1 MSDSAV
7 VPAFDLDMHSHLR
20 PIRDLSKVTPM
31 IYRTSMSRSVLPL
44 LAGAFLVACSS
55 EPAGAPTDTPA
66 ADAQAAAPAAEQAL
80 LEDLVLAN
88 RILTREEGILDIQA
102 HVSARSL
109 INPDRWYMARFV
121 APGGASVSDMS
132 EYGLD
137 SLPIEPRGGD
147 ARETFLH
154 GNVFKA
160 RPDVMAVVHSHTPEF
175 VAFGMSSVPL
185 YWGPDRQVPVWD
197 IRPLNSGRRGIVSD
211 NRLGES
217 MVETLGDNEAAL
229 LWGHGITLTAKSL
242 PEVIHRVVALRRNA
256 RLQEAAVSIGSSEQ
270 PEAIVDDAAADQ
282 AAWDHYRR
290 VDLRAEGG
298 NVPLNPAPMPSKPS
312 DPVGAARHDLML
324 ANRIVANEM
333 VGLIETTGHVSVRNP
348 SNPNSYFVATAAAGS
363 VTDADIVERDLSNP
377 GPDTMGWSIDDE
389 IYRANPDVMAVLY
402 ARSAE
407 VVAFTQ
413 GVPLRGMV
421 NAGAFIGD
429 GLPMFDMS
437 TLDPQQSL
445 LSNPAF
451 GTGVAAALDTNQA
464 VLLSGHG
471 FVMTGATLYNVVRS
485 AYHMRQNAIIQQQAI
500 ELRGTVAYVT
510 EIRMPTGQQEITDA
524 DGGGGGG
531 GGGQLGP
538 VEGREWVYWVQTTPL
553 D

>member
-1 MSDSAV
+1 MTF
-7 VPAFDLDMHSHLR
+7 PTL
-20 PIRDLSKVTPM
+20 
-31 IYRTSMSRSVLPL
+31 MSRSVLAL

-55 EPAGAPTDTPA
+55 QPAGAPTDTPA
-66 ADAQAAAPAAEQAL
+66 ADSQAAEPAPEQTL

-137 SLPIEPRGGD
+137 SLPIQPRGGD

-154 GNVFKA
+154 GNVYKA
-160 RPDVMAVVHSHTPEF
+160 RPDVMAVVHAHTPEF

-185 YWGPDRQVPVWD
+185 YWGPNRQVPVWD
-197 IRPLNSGRRGIVSD
+197 IRPLNNGRRGIVSD

-217 MVETLGDNEAAL
+217 MVETLGDNEAVL
-229 LWGHGITLTAKSL
+229 LWGHGITLSAKSL
-242 PEVIHRVVALRRNA
+242 PEAIHRVVALRRNA
-256 RLQEAAVSIGSSEQ
+256 QVQEAAVSIGSSEQ

-282 AAWDHYRR
+282 TAWEHYRR

-298 NVPLNPAPMPSKPS
+298 NVPMNPAPMPSKPS

-324 ANRIVANEM
+324 ANRILANEM
-333 VGLIETTGHVSVRNP
+333 VGLIEASGHVSLRNP
-348 SNPNSYFVATAAAGS
+348 SNPNSYFVATATAGS
-363 VTDADIVERDLSNP
+363 VTDGDIVERDLSNP

-389 IYRANPDVMAVLY
+389 IYKANPDVMAVLY
-402 ARSAE
+402 ARSPE

-413 GVPLRGMV
+413 GVPLRAVV
-421 NAGAFIGD
+421 NGAAFIGD

-437 TLDPQQSL
+437 TLDPQQPL

-451 GTGVAAALDTNQA
+451 GMGVAAALGTNQA
-464 VLLSGHG
+464 ALLSGHG
-471 FVMTGATLYNVVRS
+471 FVVTGNTVYNVVRS
-485 AYHMRQNAIIQQQAI
+485 AYHMRQNAKIQQQAMA
-500 ELRGTVAYVT
+500 LGGTVTYLN
-510 EIRMPTGQQEITDA
+510 EIRMGPQGAGDANAGTGRQGGGGR
-524 DGGGGGG
+524 GGGGGQ
-531 GGGQLGP
+531 QLGP
-538 VEGREWVYWVQTTPL
+538 VEGREWVYWAQTTPL